1 MGKAGLVERARR
13 GFYRLTAEGTRL
25 LAAAPSRIDMKF
37 LLTTYPVYATWRH
50 TRSANQDPVGSSN
63 PNVFSPNSFGVAR
76 LGLGSARRC
85 RGYGRAFETH
95 AV

>member
-1 MGKAGLVERARR
+1 MPCAAYRPCEAGAIAAGAFDAERLDPPVRVCPPDQGPIAPRIR
-13 GFYRLTAEGTRL
+13 HERVVAEAG
-25 LAAAPSRIDMKF
+25 
-37 LLTTYPVYATWRH
+37 
-50 TRSANQDPVGSSN
+50 PVGSSN

-85 RGYGRAFETH
+85 RGDGRAFETH